1 LEKKGAQCKTHFAKM
16 NHEELILLAIS
27 DVTEQANAK
36 IK

>member
-1 LEKKGAQCKTHFAKM
+1 MQDAFAKM

-36 IK
+36 NK

>member
-1 LEKKGAQCKTHFAKM
+1 MQDAFKKM

>member
-1 LEKKGAQCKTHFAKM
+1 MVLNARRICKKM

-36 IK
+36 

>member
-1 LEKKGAQCKTHFAKM
+1 MQDAFCKKM

-36 IK
+36 